1 MLITIINSVKKKG
14 NVSRETFPHPLL
26 SQRLLSWHSCLP
38 WILFRNPF
46 HLFYYHQRSG
56 SICTRQHEFIYKF
69 QFSPQYS
76 NRLAGRLQL
85 IFYLAG
91 FIRNKE
97 TANLHKGHTILRQ
110 RSQICHS
117 PGHAQI
123 IHFPVLFLPSYILS
137 SPMNKFHVL

>member
-1 MLITIINSVKKKG
+1 MFHVKHSHIHFYPKGSLVGIPAFLGYFLEIPFTFFITTKDLEASVPGSMNLSTNS
-14 NVSRETFPHPLL
+14 S
-26 SQRLLSWHSCLP
+26 
-38 WILFRNPF
+38 
-46 HLFYYHQRSG
+46 
-56 SICTRQHEFIYKF
+56 
-69 QFSPQYS
+69 SPQYS

-85 IFYLAG
+85 IFYLSG